1 MAAKTSALAAEMCC
15 TDVVLGSVPVQG
27 ATSIDAMGAWRERP
41 NLRER
46 MSITPSKTREFYSM
60 PGWWISLVLV
70 SAVVTALGIAQVQ
83 QSWFPGVLVLVAGLA
98 MIGAAISLWWRVR
111 RLR

>member
-1 MAAKTSALAAEMCC
+1 
-15 TDVVLGSVPVQG
+15 
-27 ATSIDAMGAWRERP
+27 
-41 NLRER
+41 
-46 MSITPSKTREFYSM
+46 M

-83 QSWFPGVLVLVAGLA
+83 QSAFPGVLVLVAGLA
-98 MIGAAISLWWRVR
+98 MTGAAISLWWRVR